1 MRTPLT
7 DNITDESEGREDP
20 IARTGL
26 DDTAKG
32 TATSSLPHDGS
43 NMHRDSH
50 TTSDAQPSSSEH
62 ASSTPHDEEQ
72 QNLTTSASRA
82 DVDNDGS
89 SPFDDQTSF
98 GKDHLLDDDSQR
110 DRDAFSDT
118 TGRGPGLRDDT
129 PYVGRDSVITSSYA
143 QTLFLQRGGSSQDQD
158 TSSTLNSSTLNGP
171 TEDMDNTTYNQNE
184 DNQTGRDTASDT
196 IGHDLSSR
204 KEDTSTTS
212 HGRTSGAD
220 QPPDTIGYSGG
231 QKDNKPYGDDR
242 TGAGTGD
249 DHSGYAGY
257 AASTGYHA
265 GGKPGLKDKLR
276 GEQVFCC
283 ASHTNDRLT
292 CNYQEMPKYWLEGL
306 RKSLIWSNVD
316 WKERLAM

>member
-158 TSSTLNSSTLNGP
+158 TSSTLNSSTLNRP

-220 QPPDTIGYSGG
+220 Q
-231 QKDNKPYGDDR
+231 
-242 TGAGTGD
+242 
-249 DHSGYAGY
+249 
-257 AASTGYHA
+257 
-265 GGKPGLKDKLR
+265 L
-276 GEQVFCC
+276 
-283 ASHTNDRLT
+283 LT
-292 CNYQEMPKYWLEGL
+292 L
-306 RKSLIWSNVD
+306 
-316 WKERLAM
+316 